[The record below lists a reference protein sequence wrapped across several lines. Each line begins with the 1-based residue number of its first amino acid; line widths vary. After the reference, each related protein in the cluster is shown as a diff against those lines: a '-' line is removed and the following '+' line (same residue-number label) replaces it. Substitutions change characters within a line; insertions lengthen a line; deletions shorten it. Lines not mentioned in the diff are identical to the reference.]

1 MRAQFSWQVNR
12 ALALLPHIFCLRD
25 EKIALRPKIRVCS
38 AYTSRNGCTDRS
50 SCINIHI
57 CPDFIFGGC
66 ENEDCGMGHNLSTKH
81 NTKAI
86 QAFYLGCLSDKQ
98 LRHLVKKNEVAFQRK
113 TAQQYL
119 DVCEDYSEKKCKK
132 NCGALHICL
141 DFVLGMGECSTPGC
155 RLSHDLYSSENFR
168 LLEVYE
174 FDTTANLRKIL
185 TDIIYSNPHLQRI
198 LKNIKMHNS
207 PRDETNS
214 HRTSIQ
220 ESVNKQNIGDASE
233 KNRNTNRSAQ
243 TRRTK
248 ATSTVPE
255 ESHQIP
261 EICSKSISGKC
272 KDTGCPRLHS
282 KRHFHWQVTADFATW
297 YDFPEAHVLF
307 LENHFCDP
315 ENDLILLRKLDDSCP
330 DSALLSLLG
339 YQLWEIGFVY
349 ATWEN
354 NCAKCPIRSKDSQY
368 YIRRLC
374 SERSQKKIRANR
386 FIWYFQDDSRKW
398 LPFDAGS
405 NKRLEEAHQRD
416 PEGRVKIETGRAR
429 YRVDFSKM
437 RQENESTKRQRR
449 IQRRPLPMQ
458 GFI

>member
-1 MRAQFSWQVNR
+1 MEAETGFSRRQQRHQNQAKEAEGAVSMATSRGRVPGGDAAQGKISPGELNDLVR
-12 ALALLPHIFCLRD
+12 ALSLSNDKADFLTSFLRGKCLLMK
-25 EKIALRPKIRVCS
+25 E
-38 AYTSRNGCTDRS
+38 RNVVSD
-50 SCINIHI
+50 SCQ
-57 CPDFIFGGC
+57 G
-66 ENEDCGMGHNLSTKH
+66 S
-81 NTKAI
+81 
-86 QAFYLGCLSDKQ
+86 
-98 LRHLVKKNEVAFQRK
+98 
-113 TAQQYL
+113 
-119 DVCEDYSEKKCKK
+119 
-132 NCGALHICL
+132 
-141 DFVLGMGECSTPGC
+141 
-155 RLSHDLYSSENFR
+155 
-168 LLEVYE
+168 
-174 FDTTANLRKIL
+174 
-185 TDIIYSNPHLQRI
+185 
-198 LKNIKMHNS
+198 
-207 PRDETNS
+207 
-214 HRTSIQ
+214 
-220 ESVNKQNIGDASE
+220 
-233 KNRNTNRSAQ
+233 
-243 TRRTK
+243 
-248 ATSTVPE
+248 
-255 ESHQIP
+255 QIP
-261 EICSKSISGKC
+261 EICCKSVSGKC

-282 KRHFHWQVTADFATW
+282 KRHFHWQVTADFITW

-330 DSALLSLLG
+330 DRALLSLLG

-405 NKRLEEAHQRD
+405 NNRLEEAHQRD

-437 RQENESTKRQRR
+437 RQENESTKKQRR